1 MSAGYVLDTFAVIAY
16 LRGEPAAERVQ
27 ALLAEAEA
35 GRLRLYL
42 CLVNYGEAVYI
53 SERQGGRPAAEE
65 AIRIVDAL
73 PVEVVP
79 ADRNLTF
86 AAAHIKAHHRLSY
99 TDAFAVALTQQL
111 NAVIVTGDPEFK
123 SVEGIVR
130 IEWLKQP

>member
-16 LRGEPAAERVQ
+16 LRGEPAAKRVQ
-27 ALLAEAEA
+27 ALLAEA

-42 CLVNYGEAVYI
+42 CLVNYGEVIYI
-53 SERQGGRPAAEE
+53 SERKGGRPAAEE

-86 AAAHIKAHHRLSY
+86 AAAHIKAHHPLSY
-99 TDAFAVALTQQL
+99 ADAFAVALAQQL
-111 NAVIVTGDPEFK
+111 DAVIVTGDPEFK

-130 IEWLKQP
+130 IEWLE

>member
-1 MSAGYVLDTFAVIAY
+1 M
-16 LRGEPAAERVQ
+16 RGEPAAERVQ
-27 ALLAEAEA
+27 ALLAEA

-42 CLVNYGEAVYI
+42 CLVNYGEVIYI
-53 SERQGGRPAAEE
+53 SERKGGRPAAEE

-86 AAAHIKAHHRLSY
+86 AAAHIKAHYPLSY
-99 TDAFAVALTQQL
+99 ADAFAVALAQQL
-111 NAVIVTGDPEFK
+111 DAVIVTGDPEFK

-130 IEWLKQP
+130 IEWLE

>member
-16 LRGEPAAERVQ
+16 LRGEPAAKRVQ
-27 ALLAEAEA
+27 ALLAEAKA
-35 GRLRLYL
+35 KRLRLYL
-42 CLVNYGEAVYI
+42 CLVNYGEVIYI
-53 SERQGGRPAAEE
+53 SERKGGRPAAEE

-86 AAAHIKAHHRLSY
+86 AAAHIKAHHPLSY
-99 TDAFAVALTQQL
+99 ADAFAVALAQQL
-111 NAVIVTGDPEFK
+111 DAVVVTGDPEFK

-130 IEWLKQP
+130 VEWLE